1 MMKLLIFLI
10 SVFSLFNNKESST
23 SVDND
28 ASIIDNLKYRNVGPV
43 RGGRVTTV
51 HGVSAERNTFYMGTT
66 GGGVWKTIDAGLN
79 WFNISDGYFDSPSIG
94 AINVYQ
100 PNPEILYW

>member
-51 HGVSAERNTFYMGTT
+51 HGVSAETVSYTHLTLPTVFS
-66 GGGVWKTIDAGLN
+66 V
-79 WFNISDGYFDSPSIG
+79 
-94 AINVYQ
+94 
-100 PNPEILYW
+100 